1 MRLREGSGTCV
12 NRKHSQPLNNQ
23 NVDIHETN
31 DWEGLRRR
39 PGRV

>member
-1 MRLREGSGTCV
+1 MKLCEGSGTCV

-23 NVDIHETN
+23 NVHETN